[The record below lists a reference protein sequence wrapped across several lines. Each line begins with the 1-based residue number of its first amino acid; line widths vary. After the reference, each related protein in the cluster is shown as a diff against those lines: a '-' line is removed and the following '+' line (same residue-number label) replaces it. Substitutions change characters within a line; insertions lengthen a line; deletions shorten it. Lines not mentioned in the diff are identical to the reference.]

1 MNQPLQHISS
11 DIVYLYFESSVN
23 GPSGLSLT
31 ATQPVALTIYAY
43 R

>member
-11 DIVYLYFESSVN
+11 GMVYLYLDSSLN

-31 ATQPVALTIYAY
+31 ATQPIELIM
-43 R
+43 

>member
-11 DIVYLYFESSVN
+11 GIVYLYFDSSLN

-31 ATQPVALTIYAY
+31 ATQPMELII
-43 R
+43 